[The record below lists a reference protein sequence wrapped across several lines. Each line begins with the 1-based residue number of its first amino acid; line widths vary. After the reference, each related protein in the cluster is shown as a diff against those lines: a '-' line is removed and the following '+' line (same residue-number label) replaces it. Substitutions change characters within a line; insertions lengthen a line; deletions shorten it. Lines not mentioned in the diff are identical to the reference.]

1 MIPLIRLSEVY
12 YIAAE
17 SEPNPADGFAW
28 LNQMRPRRGL
38 APIDPAQYNTLA
50 AQFPTLLAN
59 EYLREFYGE
68 GQAFFFFKRTAF
80 RQHYENGSA
89 FAVSNYSDAAYRL
102 PLPQAEI
109 IYHP

>member
-17 SEPNPADGFAW
+17 SEPNPVDGFAW

-38 APIDPAQYNTLA
+38 TPIDPSQYGSLA
-50 AQFPTLLAN
+50 VQFPTLLAN

-68 GQAFFFFKRTAF
+68 GQAFFFFKRTAY
-80 RQHYENGSA
+80 RQQYENGQA
-89 FAVSNYSDAAYRL
+89 FAVFNYNDAAYRP

-109 IYHP
+109 NFR